1 MSLKYGMLGLLSKW
15 DATGYEIKKEF
26 DSFMSIFWHTH
37 LSQIYPELSKLEKE
51 KLINSRMIPQDGK
64 PDKKL
69 YSITDEGR
77 KELFQWLEAAPESP
91 NIKDSFLMQAF
102 FMDNLSAKDVIF
114 QLKYYQKEREDR
126 LKKLKQILYEKWQ
139 LIKEGNKFTTRILMS
154 SVVLKRGLE
163 QEEEYIL
170 WCKRTIELVESM
182 EHLWNV
188 EKDNG
193 VATVGDVTDLLYR
206 YFEVEDEE
214 GLKSR
219 FNSGDFLE

>member
-15 DATGYEIKKEF
+15 EATGYDIKKEF

-51 KLINSRMIPQDGK
+51 KLIESRMIPQDGK

-77 KELFQWLEAAPESP
+77 QELSYWLETPPESP
-91 NIKDSFLMQAF
+91 NVKDSFLMQTF
-102 FMDNLSAKDVIF
+102 FMDNLSAKEVIF
-114 QLKYYQKEREDR
+114 QLKHYQKQREAR
-126 LKKLKQILYEKWQ
+126 LKKLKHTLYEKWQ
-139 LIKEGNKFTTRILMS
+139 QIKENEKFSSRILMS

-182 EHLWNV
+182 EHLWDA
-188 EKDNG
+188 EKDNK
-193 VATVGDVTDLLYR
+193 VAAVEEVTGLFYR

-214 GLKSR
+214 GLKNR
-219 FNSGDFLE
+219 FNSGDFLV